1 MINQNTEYKLNKE
14 RISKIKN
21 NIKKGRTEAENSN
34 LSLIRE
40 NMSKYQIRADDILRQ
55 PGCNNWLNITPME
68 EFNYS
73 LNKQQF
79 LDAMRYRLSILN
91 LPTRCPCGEKFDTE
105 HVMSC
110 KKGDFVTLRH
120 DRLRDITGAF
130 LEEVCHD
137 VAIEPILQPVRD
149 NHLAPSIAN
158 TNDGARL
165 DVSAR
170 SF

>member
-1 MINQNTEYKLNKE
+1 MALTTPHLNTYTEYNASRLFTKDIVYHMINQNTEYKLNKE

-79 LDAMRYRLSILN
+79 LDAMRLRYRLSILN
-91 LPTRCPCGEKFDTE
+91 LPTRCPLWRK
-105 HVMSC
+105 
-110 KKGDFVTLRH
+110 
-120 DRLRDITGAF
+120 I
-130 LEEVCHD
+130 
-137 VAIEPILQPVRD
+137 
-149 NHLAPSIAN
+149 
-158 TNDGARL
+158 
-165 DVSAR
+165 
-170 SF
+170 